1 MSASEDGVVRIAGK
15 LVRFLRSGVKLEL
28 GANAEIIAAQ
38 ATPDTH
44 LKTYYRALA
53 RFDAARALLKEIGVS
68 DQREPQDVELD
79 LARWPT
85 LLLKALESQLDQE
98 LIRLEGA
105 HAEGIDLPPRDLQA
119 LGCLVADIRRKV
131 GAPATHE
138 PTQSRLERQLARRP
152 PRTNRGDG

>member
-15 LVRFLRSGVKLEL
+15 LIRFLRSGVKLEL

-68 DQREPQDVELD
+68 DQREPQDVEARSRA
-79 LARWPT
+79 LADAT
-85 LLLKALESQLDQE
+85 A
-98 LIRLEGA
+98 EGA
-105 HAEGIDLPPRDLQA
+105 GVSTR
-119 LGCLVADIRRKV
+119 
-131 GAPATHE
+131 
-138 PTQSRLERQLARRP
+138 
-152 PRTNRGDG
+152 PRTHPARGCPRGGN